1 VHDTSIQSDLKAIL
15 VAVPMM
21 LVLLTGFFRLDQ
33 LFAAPKR
40 RNAPRRPPTG
50 TDENG
55 APILCDPDPLPD
67 PGVNNP
73 QEAVIDSVFRGCS
86 KRIRIRAD

>member
-1 VHDTSIQSDLKAIL
+1 MHDTSIQSDLKAIL

-55 APILCDPDPLPD
+55 APILCDPDGRRQSAPRP
-67 PGVNNP
+67 
-73 QEAVIDSVFRGCS
+73 RG
-86 KRIRIRAD
+86 K